1 MRLTDICPILPSDLQ
16 VIKGDTWIHISP
28 MGKIQLYPHRWKD
41 RGNTGT
47 GSLVLCRILS
57 TRTELGMLTELG
69 LESRI
74 KEESLRFE
82 SWWYL
87 GVGQMV
93 HKVKIKVL
101 VGLSSKIKKIPR
113 KRFFRGKIFFLFFE
127 IFQLTVLLFSF
138 TIMTSTAAN
147 RLSAKIFISRGNAS
161 TSCHGKDRVR
171 VMFHVIW
178 PAQSEIKILPGS
190 WW

>member
-1 MRLTDICPILPSDLQ
+1 MSYELWELRHALGLKSPWFQLNALATNFYALQPSKYYTSTQAETVLTVRLTDICPIPPSDLQ

-41 RGNTGT
+41 RGNTAT

-57 TRTELGMLTELG
+57 TRTALGMLTELG

-101 VGLSSKIKKIPR
+101 VGLSSKI
-113 KRFFRGKIFFLFFE
+113 
-127 IFQLTVLLFSF
+127 
-138 TIMTSTAAN
+138 
-147 RLSAKIFISRGNAS
+147 
-161 TSCHGKDRVR
+161 
-171 VMFHVIW
+171 
-178 PAQSEIKILPGS
+178 
-190 WW
+190 